1 MFPIIVTFLS
11 ELSIVNVPLC
21 FTEQLVPKLIH
32 LYDVLTDACTVIT
45 FTLRGLA
52 VAQLCFNR

>member
-11 ELSIVNVPLC
+11 ELSIINIPLH

-45 FTLRGLA
+45 FTLGGLA
-52 VAQLCFNR
+52 VAQLCFNQ